1 MKSMVMSVVRVFIS
15 VISLNKLIV
24 YISTSSVNKMSWGL
38 EVRVLYNNTDMVTI
52 KTAKKT
58 KTKTHLLIK
67 TSESFILLK

>member
-1 MKSMVMSVVRVFIS
+1 M
-15 VISLNKLIV
+15 LG
-24 YISTSSVNKMSWGL
+24 GL
-38 EVRVLYNNTDMVTI
+38 GVGVLYNNADMITI

>member
-1 MKSMVMSVVRVFIS
+1 
-15 VISLNKLIV
+15 
-24 YISTSSVNKMSWGL
+24 MSWGL

-67 TSESFILLK
+67 TSEAFILLK

>member
-1 MKSMVMSVVRVFIS
+1 M
-15 VISLNKLIV
+15 LP
-24 YISTSSVNKMSWGL
+24 
-38 EVRVLYNNTDMVTI
+38 VLRGGGYNNDDMVTI